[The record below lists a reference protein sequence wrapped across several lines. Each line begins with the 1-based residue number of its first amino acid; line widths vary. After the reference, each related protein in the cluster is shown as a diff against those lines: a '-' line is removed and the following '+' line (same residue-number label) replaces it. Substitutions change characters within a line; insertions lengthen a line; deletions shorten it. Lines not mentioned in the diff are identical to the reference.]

1 MRRILA
7 ILGSAI
13 FLVIA
18 PGIVAAYVPWRICRW
33 QVGPSLLGILSF
45 RLVGMLLIAA
55 GLPVLLDSFAR
66 FALQGLG
73 TPAPVFPTRYLVVSG
88 LFRFVR
94 NPMYVAVVSL
104 ILGQGLLFG
113 SIRILEYGIA
123 VWLGFCLF
131 VLLSEEPTLR
141 KHFGS
146 EYEEF
151 CANVSRWIPR
161 FRPWRG
167 PIRR

>member
-7 ILGSAI
+7 IVGSAI

-18 PGIVAAYVPWRICRW
+18 PGIVAGYVPWRICGWR
-33 QVGPSLLGILSF
+33 VEAPLLGISSL
-45 RLVGMLLIAA
+45 RLAGVLLIAS

-73 TPAPVFPTRYLVVSG
+73 TPAPIFPTRHLVVSG
-88 LFRFVR
+88 LFRYVR

-104 ILGQGLLFG
+104 ILGQGLFFG
-113 SIRILEYGIA
+113 SLRVLEFGIA
-123 VWLGFCLF
+123 VWVGFYLF
-131 VLLSEEPTLR
+131 VLIYEEPTLR
-141 KHFGS
+141 KGYGP

-151 CANVSRWIPR
+151 CANVPRWIPHL
-161 FRPWRG
+161 RPWR
-167 PIRR
+167 RKRE